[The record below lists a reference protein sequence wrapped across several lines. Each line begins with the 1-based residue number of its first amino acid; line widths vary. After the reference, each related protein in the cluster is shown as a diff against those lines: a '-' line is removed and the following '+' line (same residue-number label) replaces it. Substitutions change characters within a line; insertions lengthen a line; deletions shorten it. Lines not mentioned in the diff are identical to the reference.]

1 MIHLP
6 FFVFALTDEYTLF
19 EYQRNS
25 NLILSVQA
33 LYQRTRRKAR
43 SYNPWL
49 PDYMY
54 QNRFDYENQ
63 IKECGRQETNLSSY
77 LCSGIKMLADKYLC
91 YKNRHLYVK
100 KEMHEEWMELVRI
113 CPPLIICAA
122 FFLKEF
128 KNTPNKDKF
137 INQTLMD
144 QFSETAQRIPYCFE
158 LENIVRKESKLRDMH
173 IHLNGS
179 TETDVL
185 WWSQIGRV
193 EKWIGSFRQSYYHD
207 LMVMHQYEQNNWF
220 PKEFFDSLRK
230 GKQLLDEISS
240 HLVTNDPVFKESW
253 QFYYPYKGYPVLVK
267 GAYFYLSV
275 LVQIEQGNELLARK
289 FHHLLLIISG
299 LHQMIVQQRT
309 QKGFTQFQ
317 MIPNNDIRW
326 LHEADTYDMRF
337 EQLLHDTDFCFLEHL
352 EGRFAPK
359 RKKEEN
365 IIQIKKITSDFQK
378 IKAKIKKN
386 YNADPHLG
394 LVAHFIK
401 IKDRSLDCDERHQIL
416 RKDIADKSIALI
428 SAQRYLLFSSYQY
441 QNQMALVGIDAAANE
456 MDAGP
461 EVFAPAFRW
470 LKRNWKQFSLDLRQT
485 FHAGEDFVHLLSGLR
500 MMYEAVEFLDME
512 QGDRIGHGTAA
523 GILPSLWLERI
534 EPNLYIKKGE
544 WLDDLLLVYKW
555 ISDYSCPYE
564 NLRSKLPL
572 VSDEIYKLSK
582 EIYGDV
588 YSIDELYQGWSFRRY
603 DPAFYLKKKSFY
615 IKDSLDEQL
624 KIQMDMKQ
632 HPMGTRLFELYHYD
646 SGVKKRYNELMRL
659 HNGLFTAEEL
669 YQIQNLV
676 LDYIAQKGIALEV
689 PISSN
694 LCISFYKNLDEHHL
708 GRWIKGSSDHNLLI
722 PAVVLGTDDPGIF
735 MTNIYIEYARLMTY
749 LEHKGYNISDR
760 IEMILHSNRISNYY
774 KF

>member
-1 MIHLP
+1 MTHLP

-19 EYQRNS
+19 DYQQNTTS
-25 NLILSVQA
+25 IPSVQT

-43 SYNPWL
+43 SYNPYL
-49 PDYMY
+49 PDYIY
-54 QNRFDYENQ
+54 QNRFDYEENTM
-63 IKECGRQETNLSSY
+63 KKYGKQEMTLSSY
-77 LCSGIKMLADKYLC
+77 LCSGIRMLADKYL
-91 YKNRHLYVK
+91 YYQNRHLYVK

-122 FFLKEF
+122 FFVEDF
-128 KNTPNKDKF
+128 KNNQNKVKF
-137 INQTLMD
+137 INQILME

-158 LENIVRKESKLRDMH
+158 LENIIRKESKLRDTH

-193 EKWIGSFRQSYYHD
+193 EKWINSFRHNYYYD
-207 LMVMHQYEQNNWF
+207 GKVMYQYEQNNWF
-220 PKEFFDSLRK
+220 PKDFFDSLRK
-230 GKQLLDEISS
+230 GKQIIDEIGSYIT
-240 HLVTNDPVFKESW
+240 TNDSIFRESW
-253 QFYYPYKGYPVLVK
+253 QFYYPYNNYPVLVK
-267 GAYFYLSV
+267 GAYFYLSI
-275 LVQIEQGNELLARK
+275 LVQIELGNELLARK

-299 LHQMIVQQRT
+299 LHQMVVQQRT

-326 LHEADTYDMRF
+326 LHESNSYKMRF
-337 EQLLHDTDFCFLEHL
+337 EQLLHDTDFCFLEYL

-359 RKKEEN
+359 RSKEEN
-365 IIQIKKITSDFQK
+365 IIQIKKITTDFK
-378 IKAKIKKN
+378 TIINNIDDKYREKSC
-386 YNADPHLG
+386 LG

-401 IKDRSLDCDERHQIL
+401 MEDKSQPFDERHRIL

-428 SAQRYLLFSSYQY
+428 SAQHYLSS
-441 QNQMALVGIDAAANE
+441 QNQMSLVGIDAAANE

-470 LKRNWKQFSLDLRQT
+470 LKRHWKQYPSDLRQT

-500 MMYEAVEFLDME
+500 MMYEAVEFLDMK

-534 EPNLYIKKGE
+534 DSKLYIKKGE

-564 NLRSKLPL
+564 SLRSKLPL
-572 VSDEIYKLSK
+572 ISDEIYKLSK
-582 EIYGDV
+582 EIYSEA
-588 YSIDELYQGWSFRRY
+588 YSIDELYQGWSYRKY
-603 DPAFYLKKKSFY
+603 NPAFYLKKEYAY
-615 IKDSLDEQL
+615 IKDTLDEQL
-624 KIQMDMKQ
+624 KIKIDMQQ
-632 HPMGTRLFELYHYD
+632 HQSGTHLFELYHYD
-646 SGVKKRYNELMRL
+646 KTVKKQYQELMLL
-659 HNGLFTAEEL
+659 HNNLFTAKEL

-676 LDYIAQKGIALEV
+676 LDHIAKKGIALEV

-694 LCISFYKNLDEHHL
+694 LCISFYQNLDEHHI
-708 GRWIKGSSDHNLLI
+708 GRWIKGSSDYNLLV
-722 PAVVLGTDDPGIF
+722 PAIVLGTDDPGIF

-749 LEHKGYNISDR
+749 FEHKGYNISDR
-760 IEMILHSNRISNYY
+760 IEKILHLNRISNYFSF
-774 KF
+774 K